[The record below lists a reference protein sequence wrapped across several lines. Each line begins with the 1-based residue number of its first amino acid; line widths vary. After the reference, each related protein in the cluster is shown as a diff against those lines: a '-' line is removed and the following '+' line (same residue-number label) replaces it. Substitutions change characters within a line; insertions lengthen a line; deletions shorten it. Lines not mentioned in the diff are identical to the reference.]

1 MSALKGFAARLRAL
15 LHRDAAEADLDDE
28 IRFHIERETDEN
40 IRRGMSPADARRA
53 ALVAF
58 GGVTRAK
65 EDHRAVRGV
74 PWFEEASADARYA
87 LRTLARSPALAG
99 AAILTLALGI
109 GANTAIFSAVNAVIL
124 RPLPFPQPDRLVSI
138 WEQNPDKG
146 WYKNVV
152 APANYLDWRE
162 QVTAFEDV
170 AATGSGPGQSTLTGG
185 DGDPVVIKSVRVTGN
200 FFSVLGVT
208 PLLGRTLRDDE
219 TWQPTEPVAV
229 ISHRLWRTRYG
240 ADPAIIGKSIQLS
253 GGDREVVGVMR
264 EGFEFPWEG
273 VDVWVPMAWNRANE
287 GAVFFRRA
295 HWMHTIARLRPGVT
309 PEQADA
315 QLQEVVRR
323 LQREYPE
330 TNTNMGAGITPLHEW
345 LVGDSRTPLLVLLGA
360 VSLLLL
366 IACVNVGNLL
376 LVQAGGRER
385 ETSLRLALGAGRM
398 RLVRQALTE
407 SLVLSVLGGAA
418 GLALGWA
425 GTRALVRL
433 QPEGL
438 LRVSDFGVDWA
449 VMGYVFAIT
458 TASGLL
464 FGIAPSLWA
473 GRRDPSDALR
483 EGGRTG
489 SDGRRMRR
497 WGDGLVIAEV
507 AIAVLLAVGAGLLAR
522 SFQELQSIDPGLDP
536 DGVMTM
542 ELALPGTRYDS
553 ASKIERFYD
562 ELTDRTRQLPTVTSV
577 ALVSRLPLTQTA
589 WSSDFIAEGRAIGEH
604 GFEVIHREVSP
615 GYFATMRVPLL
626 KGRDFTDADG
636 LTAPPVIIVN
646 EALVRSYFGDE
657 DPIGRRLAFD
667 RVPDSTSIWRTIV
680 GVVGNEHQG
689 SLGEPPRIEIFQPDE
704 QVPRLG
710 KTLVARTTGDPL
722 SLAPSLRRLVA
733 EIDPGLAITRL
744 ESMPQVAAR
753 SLALQRFLLVLFLI
767 FAVVGVTLAVVGV
780 YGVLAQVTKRRT
792 REMGIRI
799 ALGAPV
805 QQVRWLV
812 VRHGLR
818 LTLIGLVVGSAAAL
832 MATRAMSGLLF
843 RIPSTDPVTFGGVGV
858 LVALAGAMASLVPA
872 IQASRADPAMALRGE

>member
-1 MSALKGFAARLRAL
+1 MSALKGMAARMRAL
-15 LHRDAAEADLDDE
+15 LHRDVAEHDLDDE
-28 IRFHIERETDEN
+28 IRFHIEQETEEN
-40 IRRGMSPADARRA
+40 IRQGMSPADARRA

-65 EDHRAVRGV
+65 EDHRSVRGL
-74 PWFEEASADARYA
+74 PWLEEVSADSRYA

-99 AAILTLALGI
+99 AAIITLALGI
-109 GANTAIFSAVNAVIL
+109 GANTAIFSAVNAVVL
-124 RPLPFPQPDRLVSI
+124 RPLPFPDPDRLVSI
-138 WEQNPDKG
+138 WESNPEKG

-162 QVTAFEDV
+162 QVPAFEDV
-170 AATGSGPGQSTLTGG
+170 AGTGSGPGESTLIGG
-185 DGDPVVIKSVRVTGN
+185 EGDPAVIRTARVTGN
-200 FFSVLGVT
+200 FFSVVGVR
-208 PLLGRTLRDDE
+208 PMLGRPLRDEE
-219 TWQPTEPVAV
+219 TWQSAEAVAV

-240 ADPAIIGKSIQLS
+240 ADPDIIGKSIQLS
-253 GGDREVVGVMR
+253 GGDRQVVGVMP
-264 EGFEFPWEG
+264 EGFDFPWEG
-273 VDVWVPMAWNRANE
+273 VDAWVPMGWQRANE
-287 GAVFFRRA
+287 GAVWFRRA
-295 HWMHTIARLRPGVT
+295 HWMHTVARLKPGVT
-309 PEQADA
+309 LEQADA

-330 TNTNMGAGITPLHEW
+330 TNAVMGAGMTPLHEW
-345 LVGDSRTPLLVLLGA
+345 LVGDTRTPLLVLLGA
-360 VSLLLL
+360 VALLLL

-376 LVQAGGRER
+376 LVQAGTRER

-398 RLVRQALTE
+398 RLARQALTE
-407 SLVLSVLGGAA
+407 SVVLSVLGGIA

-425 GTRALVRL
+425 GTRLLVRL

-438 LRVSDFGVDWA
+438 LRVSSFGVDWA

-458 TASGLL
+458 TLSGVL

-473 GRRDPSDALR
+473 GRRQPSDALR

-507 AIAVLLAVGAGLLAR
+507 AIAVLLAVGAGLLVR
-522 SFQELQSIDPGLDP
+522 SFRELQSVPAGLDP
-536 DGVMTM
+536 NGVMTM
-542 ELALPGTRYDS
+542 QLAIPGTRYDS
-553 ASKIERFYD
+553 AAKIERFYD
-562 ELTDRTRQLPTVTSV
+562 ELVHRSRQLPGVTHV
-577 ALVSRLPLTQTA
+577 ALVSRLPLTETG

-604 GFEVIHREVSP
+604 GIEVVHREISP

-626 KGRDFTDADG
+626 KGRDFTEGDG
-636 LTAPPVIIVN
+636 LSAPPVIIVN
-646 EALVRSYFGDE
+646 EALARSYFGGQ
-657 DPIGRRLAFD
+657 DPIGQRLSFD

-680 GVVGNEHQG
+680 GVVGSEHQG
-689 SLGEPPRIEIFQPDE
+689 SLGEAPRIEIFQPDR

-710 KTLVARTTGDPL
+710 KILVARTTGDPAAL
-722 SLAPSLRRLVA
+722 GPSLRRLVA
-733 EIDPGLAITRL
+733 EMDPNLAITRL
-744 ESMPQVAAR
+744 ESMTDVAAR
-753 SLALQRFLLVLFLI
+753 SLALQRFLMVLFLL

-805 QQVRWLV
+805 QQVRWMV
-812 VRHGLR
+812 VKHGLR
-818 LTLIGLVVGSAAAL
+818 LTLIGLAIGSGAAL

-843 RIPSTDPVTFGGVGV
+843 EIPTTDPITFGGVGV
-858 LVALAGAMASLVPA
+858 LVALAGAMASLIPA
-872 IQASRADPAMALRGE
+872 IHASRANPAVALRGE